1 MAVANLVAENTCP
14 LRWWKT
20 GDPGEKETQL
30 SMLICYG
37 K

>member
-20 GDPGEKETQL
+20 GDPREKETQL

>member
-1 MAVANLVAENTCP
+1 MAVANLVAENTRP

-20 GDPGEKETQL
+20 GNPEEKETQL
-30 SMLICYG
+30 SMLIYYG

>member
-14 LRWWKT
+14 LRWRKT
-20 GDPGEKETQL
+20 GDPEEKENQL
-30 SMLICYG
+30 SMLIYYG

>member
-1 MAVANLVAENTCP
+1 MDVTNLLAENIRH

-30 SMLICYG
+30 SMLIYYG

>member
-1 MAVANLVAENTCP
+1 MDVTNLLAENARP

-20 GDPGEKETQL
+20 GDPEEKENQL
-30 SMLICYG
+30 SMLIYYG

>member
-14 LRWWKT
+14 LRWRKT
-20 GDPGEKETQL
+20 GTPEKKKNQL
-30 SMLICYG
+30 SMLICKG